1 MLEEYYRKRDLAKSP
16 EPAGNIEE
24 QTKNNNKDALR
35 FVVQKHDAS
44 RLHYDFRLESKK
56 EGVLKSWAVPKGI
69 SLDPNIK
76 RLAILTENHPIDYLL
91 FEGIIPKGNYG
102 AGTVIVWDTG
112 TYIIE
117 DQDIHNQFIKGK
129 IVFFLSGQK
138 LKEESSNKARNNNK
152 SSVLEDVTRKKKSIG
167 IDYPEGVIQEFPT
180 SMIKPM
186 LSTQVDKPFDN
197 KDWVFEVK
205 WDGVRCIFF
214 LHHTKGLSKLQS
226 RNGKTITHRYPEL
239 LISLQSNIK
248 CKECV
253 ILDGEIVVLDKEGF
267 PDFQHH
273 QQRMNIDYNREI
285 EFLSK
290 QFPATYYVF
299 DILYLDG
306 NNLQNLELLERRR
319 ILTNIVNTNS
329 KIKISDFIE
338 EYGIE
343 VFKEATRMKLE
354 GIVAKRKTSRYFQGI
369 RSKDWLKIKSIKTQ
383 DCIIVGYT
391 KGEGNR
397 EKYFGS
403 LLLAVVNNS
412 DGKLRFVGHTGS
424 GFNLNQLK
432 EIYNELQKIRI
443 EKCPVEYVP
452 YTNREPVWVSPNLV
466 VEVKFS
472 EWTNEKIMRSP
483 IFLRSREDKGPYDCI
498 VERGRHS
505 NEIVQLTK
513 KNYYGGGG
521 DNRSAFSN
529 LDKVFWNKTQEHPQ
543 FTKNDLI
550 DYYDKIADWLLPYL
564 KDRPLSLSR
573 YPDGITGR
581 SFYHKN
587 WDNEKPE
594 YVNSVQVYSKSKEA
608 IINYLICNNK
618 DTLLWLAN
626 LGCIEMHPWYS
637 RINDYNICTDS
648 NMLYE
653 DKCGLNYPDFIVFD
667 LDPYIY
673 SGKEKKAQEP
683 EYNVKAFKATVDVAY
698 NLEEL
703 FNALNI
709 RSYIKSSGKTGLHI
723 FVPIINSYTFE
734 QTKSFAEVIGKILK
748 KRHPQKITMDWDIS
762 KRNGRVFFDHNQN
775 AKGKTIA
782 SIFSIRPTTSATVSM
797 PINWEE
803 LCDTLPTDFTML
815 NVSEIVK
822 KKGNPWKELLENRQD
837 INKIL
842 QNVVEMSI

>member
-1 MLEEYYRKRDLAKSP
+1 MLEEYYRKRDLAKTP
-16 EPAGNIEE
+16 EPAGNMEE
-24 QTKNNNKDALR
+24 QRKDNNKDALR

-44 RLHYDFRLESKK
+44 RLHYDFRLESKN

-76 RLAILTENHPIDYLL
+76 RLAILTEDHPIDYLL

-138 LKEESSNKARNNNK
+138 LKGRFSLVKTSKENQWLLIKVNDEFVSKEDLSVSKPDSVLSARNNNN
-152 SSVLEDVTRKKKSIG
+152 SSILGDITRKKKSIDIG
-167 IDYPEGVIQEFPT
+167 YPEGVIQEFPT

-197 KDWVFEVK
+197 RDWVFEVK

-214 LHHTKGLSKLQS
+214 LHHTKGLFKLQS

-239 LISLQSNIK
+239 LNPLQSNIK

-273 QQRMNIDYNREI
+273 QKRMNVDYSREI

-329 KIKISDFIE
+329 KIQISDFIE

-343 VFKEATRMKLE
+343 VFRESTRMNLE

-369 RSKDWLKIKSIKTQ
+369 RSKDWLKIKSIKTH

-424 GFNLNQLK
+424 GFNFNQ
-432 EIYNELQKIRI
+432 
-443 EKCPVEYVP
+443 
-452 YTNREPVWVSPNLV
+452 
-466 VEVKFS
+466 
-472 EWTNEKIMRSP
+472 
-483 IFLRSREDKGPYDCI
+483 
-498 VERGRHS
+498 
-505 NEIVQLTK
+505 
-513 KNYYGGGG
+513 
-521 DNRSAFSN
+521 
-529 LDKVFWNKTQEHPQ
+529 
-543 FTKNDLI
+543 
-550 DYYDKIADWLLPYL
+550 
-564 KDRPLSLSR
+564 
-573 YPDGITGR
+573 
-581 SFYHKN
+581 
-587 WDNEKPE
+587 
-594 YVNSVQVYSKSKEA
+594 
-608 IINYLICNNK
+608 
-618 DTLLWLAN
+618 
-626 LGCIEMHPWYS
+626 
-637 RINDYNICTDS
+637 
-648 NMLYE
+648 
-653 DKCGLNYPDFIVFD
+653 
-667 LDPYIY
+667 
-673 SGKEKKAQEP
+673 
-683 EYNVKAFKATVDVAY
+683 
-698 NLEEL
+698 
-703 FNALNI
+703 
-709 RSYIKSSGKTGLHI
+709 
-723 FVPIINSYTFE
+723 
-734 QTKSFAEVIGKILK
+734 
-748 KRHPQKITMDWDIS
+748 
-762 KRNGRVFFDHNQN
+762 
-775 AKGKTIA
+775 
-782 SIFSIRPTTSATVSM
+782 
-797 PINWEE
+797 
-803 LCDTLPTDFTML
+803 
-815 NVSEIVK
+815 
-822 KKGNPWKELLENRQD
+822 
-837 INKIL
+837 
-842 QNVVEMSI
+842 